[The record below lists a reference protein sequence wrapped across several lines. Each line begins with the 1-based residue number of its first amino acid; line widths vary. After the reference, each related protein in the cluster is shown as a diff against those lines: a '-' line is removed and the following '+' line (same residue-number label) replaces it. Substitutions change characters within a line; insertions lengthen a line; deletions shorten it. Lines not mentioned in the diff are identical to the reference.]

1 MSTIWTLLRVTA
13 ILGGLTAALLTG
25 GIAHADPAQPVPIP
39 DLGGIGGQ
47 LASVA
52 ANAPQALQNAGTALG
67 VLPPPKPIAPPPLA
81 GASITV
87 PQPGSAAVPAA
98 PAAPALPGTTAGI
111 PGVTSPVPG
120 APAVQVPQPLAVP
133 GTTAAA
139 PATGPGQLLPQ
150 GQLKLPQVP
159 FRPVPLP
166 QQVSLPGDLAS
177 LAPCGVPIPR
187 GVVPTGPAV
196 AAPAAAAAAPTNPL
210 LIPLPALP

>member
-1 MSTIWTLLRVTA
+1 MSTMWKLLRATA
-13 ILGGLTAALLTG
+13 ILGGLMAALLAS
-25 GIAHADPAQPVPIP
+25 GIAHADPAPLVPGP
-39 DLGGIGGQ
+39 GLGGIGGQ

-67 VLPPPKPIAPPPLA
+67 VLPPPKPAAPPPLA

-111 PGVTSPVPG
+111 PGITSPVPG
-120 APAVQVPQPLAVP
+120 VPAAQVPQPSAVP
-133 GTTAAA
+133 GTIAGA
-139 PATGPGQLLPQ
+139 PATGPGPLLPQ
-150 GQLKLPQVP
+150 TQLNLPQLP
-159 FRPVPLP
+159 LLPVPLP

-177 LAPCGVPIPR
+177 LAPGAVPIPP

-210 LIPLPALP
+210 IPLSALP